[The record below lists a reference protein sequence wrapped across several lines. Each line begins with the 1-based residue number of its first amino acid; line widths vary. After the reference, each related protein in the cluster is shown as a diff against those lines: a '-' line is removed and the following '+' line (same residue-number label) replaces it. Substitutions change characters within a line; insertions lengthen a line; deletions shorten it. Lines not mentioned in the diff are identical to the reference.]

1 MWWVQSRLRFRFR
14 RCRAEKPC
22 DARGR
27 SRERDAVAKTMIRA
41 SVQRLGVKRAGHI
54 CACDR
59 AALMRFRF
67 WVCRPDKAAFKN
79 MLQHLRRII
88 AGFDLLIMENFYFN
102 RVGELHAMSR

>member
-1 MWWVQSRLRFRFR
+1 V
-14 RCRAEKPC
+14 KPC

-27 SRERDAVAKTMIRA
+27 SRDRAAVAKTLIRA
-41 SVQRLGVKRAGHI
+41 SVQQLGFKRAGHI

-67 WVCRPDKAAFKN
+67 WVFRPDKAAFEN

-102 RVGELHAMSR
+102 RVGETTCDVVLNWLSLQVFCSVLAP